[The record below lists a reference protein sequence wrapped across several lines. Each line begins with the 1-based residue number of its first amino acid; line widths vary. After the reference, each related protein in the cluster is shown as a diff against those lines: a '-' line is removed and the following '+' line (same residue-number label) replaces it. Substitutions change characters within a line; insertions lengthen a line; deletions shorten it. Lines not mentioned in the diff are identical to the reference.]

1 MLCFVLLL
9 TSVAVVAYAQTQPTV
24 YSQGITAVSAG
35 ETVQIPVYI
44 KDNPGLMGF
53 MLTFDY
59 DAEVLTPVS
68 VNYGSIISGGLQDNI
83 EGDAVPGSFR
93 VYWSGSENLT
103 QNGILFYISAEVA
116 AEAVGNTEISV
127 GFSQSDTFDE
137 DFNDISLACEPITF
151 SVTNTTYTGYA
162 KIGSAAQ
169 DVTAGGNF
177 NIAVNLSELT
187 TDEGID
193 FFLDYDS
200 TAFEYLSYN
209 STAVTVVEDKN
220 GKIAV
225 ASVPDASHIGTDF
238 ITLTFKCKD
247 NAKAGKYD
255 FALYSDESNIFC
267 KGCSNTVYASAT
279 SDIAVI
285 SAENGAGVYGD
296 TVQIPVSITNNHGIM
311 GYKLRFSYDSSL
323 LEPVSVTASQGVGG
337 LIEENIG
344 LNSGYFDVLWQD
356 SGEFSQDGELFT
368 LSFNVIGQSFDSAQ
382 VDISYSQSD
391 TFNESYAD
399 VVLDCR
405 SFSVFA
411 SIEEGDIDL
420 DSDMDSD
427 DYDLLMAY
435 LAGTA
440 QLNSVQLLAADVN
453 GDSAADAFDLF
464 ELNKRLFMVPDPEP
478 FEYTVLGDG
487 TAAITSYT
495 GDGTAFTVPSSIDGY
510 EVTLIDK
517 NAFKGRNTVTSVT
530 VSSGVKTID
539 NYAFMNCTAMTQLTL
554 SDGLEAIK
562 YGSFLNCR
570 SLTEVTLPST
580 AKSIGSYA
588 FKDCSSLTKIVIPSG
603 VTTIQ
608 ANSFMNCN
616 SLTIYGYAGSYA
628 QTYANTNG
636 ISFVAIG

>member
-1 MLCFVLLL
+1 MTSFVFA
-9 TSVAVVAYAQTQPTV
+9 SFAQTQATV

-103 QNGILFYISAEVA
+103 QNGILFYISAAVA
-116 AEAVGNTEISV
+116 AEAVGTTEISV

-137 DFNDISLACEPITF
+137 DFNDLSLACEPITF
-151 SVTNTTYTGYA
+151 SVTNTAYTGYA

-169 DVTAGGNF
+169 DVTAGDSF
-177 NIAVNLSELT
+177 DVTLSLTELT
-187 TDEGID
+187 ALNSMNLTVA
-193 FFLDYDS
+193 YDCGS
-200 TAFEYLSYN
+200 FEFESIQSN
-209 STAVTVVEDKN
+209 
-220 GKIAV
+220 
-225 ASVPDASHIGTDF
+225 ASVTASDANGSLQLTVSGVTAAMIDNDF
-238 ITLTFKCKD
+238 IRITFLCKANAVSGSHTFTLNSSTQGVICK
-247 NAKAGKYD
+247 
-255 FALYSDESNIFC
+255 S
-267 KGCSNTVYASAT
+267 CSNTVTASAT
-279 SDIAVI
+279 SEIAVI
-285 SAENGAGVYGD
+285 SGENAAGFSGD
-296 TVQIPVSITNNHGIM
+296 TVQIPISISNNHGIM
-311 GYKLRFSYDSSL
+311 GYKLRFTYDSSL

-337 LIEENIG
+337 MLDDNIG
-344 LNSGYFDVLWQD
+344 LNSGRFDVLWQD
-356 SGEFSQDGELFT
+356 SGEFSQDGVLFT
-368 LSFNVIGQSFDSAQ
+368 LSFNVIGQSFDSTQ
-382 VDISYSQSD
+382 VDISYSQAD

-399 VVLDCR
+399 VVLDCQ
-405 SFSVFA
+405 SFSVYA
-411 SIEEGDIDL
+411 SVEEGDIDL
-420 DSDMDSD
+420 DGDMDSD
-427 DYDLLMAY
+427 DYDLLVAY

-453 GDSAADAFDLF
+453 GDGAADAFDLF
-464 ELNKRLFMVPDPEP
+464 ELNKRMFMVPDPEP
-478 FEYTVLGDG
+478 FGYTVLGDG

-510 EVTLIDK
+510 TVSVIDK

-570 SLTEVTLPST
+570 SLNEVTLPST

-588 FKDCSSLTKIVIPSG
+588 FKDCAALTKIVIPSG

-628 QTYANTNG
+628 QTYANNNG